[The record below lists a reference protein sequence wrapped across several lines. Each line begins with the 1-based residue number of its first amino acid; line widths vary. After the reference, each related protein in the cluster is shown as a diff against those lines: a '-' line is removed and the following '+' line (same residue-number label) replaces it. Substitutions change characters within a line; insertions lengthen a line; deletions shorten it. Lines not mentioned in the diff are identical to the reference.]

1 MLFRSSAHSAGTY
14 QGTVER
20 DTLRKLM
27 REFEGALV
35 KEALN
40 HTAKLSDE
48 TPPGQVL
55 SILGQVKDD
64 IVDVADRFQKACSAF
79 LAQTLK
85 TTEARLQDLGGDSD
99 PVSAE
104 VKKIDAALDGL
115 EKTLKSVA
123 PQEVTA

>member
-1 MLFRSSAHSAGTY
+1 TY
-14 QGTVER
+14 QGAVER
-20 DTLRKLM
+20 DELRKLM
-27 REFEGALV
+27 REFEGASV
-35 KEALN
+35 KDALDL
-40 HTAKLSDE
+40 ASKLSEE
-48 TPPGQVL
+48 TPTGQVL
-55 SILGQVKDD
+55 SILGQANDSV
-64 IVDVADRFQKACSAF
+64 IEVTDRFQKACSAF
-79 LAQTLK
+79 LTQTLK